1 VLANRRSGNI
11 VSGTVLSALGLVA
24 ALGSIGIDEGAG
36 GNLHPRSF
44 PLTVSVLLFLGGG
57 ALAIKSLVSTSG
69 ADRAIDWPDAKGWKL
84 WGVALGSLVVYVAL
98 APLLGFLIAS
108 FFFVT
113 GLVWYLGRYHPLL
126 AAACA
131 LGTVAFIYV
140 TFVWLLELTLPQG
153 LLS

>member
-1 VLANRRSGNI
+1 MLADRRSGNI
-11 VSGTVLSALGLVA
+11 VSGTVLFVIGLVTA
-24 ALGSIGIDEGAG
+24 IGSIGIDEGAG

-44 PLTVSVLLFLGGG
+44 PLTVSVLLSLGGA
-57 ALAIKSLVSTSG
+57 ALATKSLVSTKG
-69 ADRAIDWPDAKGWKL
+69 AARAIAWPDAKGWKL
-84 WGVALGSLVVYVAL
+84 WGVALGFLVVYVAL
-98 APLLGFLIAS
+98 APLLGFLVTS

-113 GLVWYLGRYHPLL
+113 GLVWYLGGYNPFL